1 MMKKLIGILFF
12 VLIIGAAA
20 GYAFSQTSLFGVTT
34 NSSSDASLVQD
45 RIVKIAELASLEYEY
60 SHVIVSET
68 DKNISLPGVSDIK
81 FAEAIRLIEYDGYIK
96 AGSKASEIETS
107 YDESTKQLVV
117 RVPKTE
123 ILENVADT
131 ENMEIRDIKDE
142 LFSDYPSQKIV
153 EDINLEKEKLEKE
166 KVEQGFL
173 EEADKN
179 TEEILTALLET
190 PVYEEVIIE
199 FY

>member
-1 MMKKLIGILFF
+1 MKKLVGILFF

-20 GYAFSQTSLFGVTT
+20 GYAFSQTSLFGITT
-34 NSSSDASLVQD
+34 NSSSDASLVKDQ
-45 RIVKIAELASLEYEY
+45 IVKIAELASLEYEY
-60 SHVIVSET
+60 SNVIVSET

-117 RVPKTE
+117 RVPKAE

-190 PVYEEVIIE
+190 PAYNEVIIE

>member
-1 MMKKLIGILFF
+1 MKKLVVVLFF
-12 VLIIGAAA
+12 VLIVGAAA
-20 GYAFSQTSLFGVTT
+20 GYAFSQKSLFGVTT
-34 NSSSDASLVQD
+34 NSSSDASLVKDQ
-45 RIVKIAELASLEYEY
+45 IVKIAELASLEYEY
-60 SHVIVSET
+60 SNVIVSET

-107 YDESTKQLVV
+107 YNESTKRLVV
-117 RVPKTE
+117 RVPKAE

-131 ENMEIRDIKDE
+131 DNMKIRDIKDE
-142 LFSDYPSQKIV
+142 FFSDYPSQKFV

-166 KVEQGFL
+166 KIEQGFL
-173 EEADKN
+173 EEADKS
-179 TEEILTALLET
+179 TEEILTALLQT
-190 PVYEEVIIE
+190 PAYEEVIIE

>member
-1 MMKKLIGILFF
+1 MKKLVGILFF
-12 VLIIGAAA
+12 VLIIGVA
-20 GYAFSQTSLFGVTT
+20 GYAFSQTNLFGVTT
-34 NSSSDASLVQD
+34 DSSSDASLVQD
-45 RIVKIAELASLEYEY
+45 QIVKIAELASLEYEY
-60 SHVIVSET
+60 SNVIVSET
-68 DKNISLPGVSDIK
+68 GKNISLPGVSDIK

-117 RVPKTE
+117 RVPKAE

-142 LFSDYPSQKIV
+142 LFSDYPSQKII
-153 EDINLEKEKLEKE
+153 EDINTEKEKLEKE
-166 KVEQGFL
+166 KIEQGFL
-173 EEADKN
+173 EEADNN
-179 TEEILTALLET
+179 TAEILMALLET
-190 PVYEEVIIE
+190 PAYEEVIIE

>member
-1 MMKKLIGILFF
+1 MKKLVGILFF

-20 GYAFSQTSLFGVTT
+20 GYAFSQTNLFGVTT
-34 NSSSDASLVQD
+34 NSSSDASLVKDQ
-45 RIVKIAELASLEYEY
+45 IVKIAELASLEYEY
-60 SHVIVSET
+60 SNVIVSET

-117 RVPKTE
+117 RVPKAE

-190 PVYEEVIIE
+190 PAYNEVIIE

>member
-1 MMKKLIGILFF
+1 MKKLVVILFF
-12 VLIIGAAA
+12 VLVIGAAA
-20 GYAFSQTSLFGVTT
+20 GYAFSQTNLFGVTT
-34 NSSSDASLVQD
+34 DSSSDASLVQD
-45 RIVKIAELASLEYEY
+45 QIVKIAELASLEYEY
-60 SHVIVSET
+60 SNVIVSET
-68 DKNISLPGVSDIK
+68 GKNISLPGVSDIK

-117 RVPKTE
+117 RVPKAE

-142 LFSDYPSQKIV
+142 LFSDYPSQKII
-153 EDINLEKEKLEKE
+153 EDINTEKEKLEKE
-166 KVEQGFL
+166 KIEQGFL
-173 EEADKN
+173 EEADNN
-179 TEEILTALLET
+179 TAEILMALLET
-190 PVYEEVIIE
+190 PAYEEVIIE

>member
-1 MMKKLIGILFF
+1 MKKLVGILFF
-12 VLIIGAAA
+12 VLIVGAAA

-34 NSSSDASLVQD
+34 NSSSDASLVKDQ
-45 RIVKIAELASLEYEY
+45 IVKIAELASLEYEY
-60 SHVIVSET
+60 SNVIVSET
-68 DKNISLPGVSDIK
+68 DKNISLPGISDIK

-117 RVPKTE
+117 RVPKAE

-190 PVYEEVIIE
+190 PAYNEVIIE

>member
-1 MMKKLIGILFF
+1 MKKLVGILFF

-45 RIVKIAELASLEYEY
+45 QIVKIAELASLEYEY
-60 SHVIVSET
+60 SNVIVSET

-107 YDESTKQLVV
+107 YDEGTKQLVV
-117 RVPKTE
+117 RVPKAE

-179 TEEILTALLET
+179 TEEILTALLKT
-190 PVYEEVIIE
+190 PAYNEVIIE

>member
-1 MMKKLIGILFF
+1 MKKLVGILFF
-12 VLIIGAAA
+12 VLIVGAAA

-34 NSSSDASLVQD
+34 NSSSDASLVKDQ
-45 RIVKIAELASLEYEY
+45 IVKIAELASLEYEY
-60 SHVIVSET
+60 SNVIVSET
-68 DKNISLPGVSDIK
+68 DKNISLPGISDIK

-117 RVPKTE
+117 RVPKAE

>member
-1 MMKKLIGILFF
+1 MKKLLGILFF

-20 GYAFSQTSLFGVTT
+20 GYAFSQTSLFGITT

-45 RIVKIAELASLEYEY
+45 QIVKIAELASLEYEY
-60 SHVIVSET
+60 SNVIISET

-107 YDESTKQLVV
+107 YNESTKRLVV
-117 RVPKTE
+117 RVPKAE

-131 ENMEIRDIKDE
+131 DNMKIRDIKDE
-142 LFSDYPSQKIV
+142 FFSDYPSQKFV

-166 KVEQGFL
+166 KIEQGFL
-173 EEADKN
+173 EEADKS
-179 TEEILTALLET
+179 TEEILTALLQT
-190 PVYEEVIIE
+190 PAYEEVIIE

>member
-1 MMKKLIGILFF
+1 MKKLVVILFF
-12 VLIIGAAA
+12 VLVIGAVA
-20 GYAFSQTSLFGVTT
+20 GYAFSQTNLFGVTT
-34 NSSSDASLVQD
+34 DSSSDASLVQD
-45 RIVKIAELASLEYEY
+45 QIVKIAELASLEYEY
-60 SHVIVSET
+60 SNVIVSET
-68 DKNISLPGVSDIK
+68 GKHISLPGVSDIK

-107 YDESTKQLVV
+107 YNDNTKRLVV
-117 RVPKTE
+117 RVPKAE

-142 LFSDYPSQKIV
+142 LFSDYPSQKII
-153 EDINLEKEKLEKE
+153 EDINIEKEKLEKE
-166 KVEQGFL
+166 KIEQGFL

-190 PVYEEVIIE
+190 PAYEEVIIE

>member
-1 MMKKLIGILFF
+1 MKKLVGILFF

-34 NSSSDASLVQD
+34 NSSSDASLVKDQ
-45 RIVKIAELASLEYEY
+45 IVKIAELASLEYEY
-60 SHVIVSET
+60 SNVIVSET
-68 DKNISLPGVSDIK
+68 DKNVSLPGVSDIK

-117 RVPKTE
+117 RVPKAE

-153 EDINLEKEKLEKE
+153 EDINLEKEKLGKE
-166 KVEQGFL
+166 KIEQGFL

-190 PVYEEVIIE
+190 PAYNEVIIE

>member
-1 MMKKLIGILFF
+1 MKKLVVILFI

-45 RIVKIAELASLEYEY
+45 QIVKIAELASLEYEY
-60 SHVIVSET
+60 SNVIVSET

-117 RVPKTE
+117 RVPKAE

-190 PVYEEVIIE
+190 PAYNEVIIE

>member
-1 MMKKLIGILFF
+1 MKKLVVVLFF
-12 VLIIGAAA
+12 VLIVGAAA

-34 NSSSDASLVQD
+34 NSSSDASLVKDQ
-45 RIVKIAELASLEYEY
+45 IVKIAELASLEYEY
-60 SHVIVSET
+60 SNVIVSET

-117 RVPKTE
+117 RVPKAE

-190 PVYEEVIIE
+190 PAYNEVIIE

>member
-1 MMKKLIGILFF
+1 MKKLVVILFI

-45 RIVKIAELASLEYEY
+45 QIVKIAELASLEYKY
-60 SHVIVSET
+60 SNVIVSET

-117 RVPKTE
+117 RVPKAE

-190 PVYEEVIIE
+190 PAYNEVIIE

>member
-1 MMKKLIGILFF
+1 MKKLVVILFF
-12 VLIIGAAA
+12 VLVIGAAA
-20 GYAFSQTSLFGVTT
+20 GYAFSQTNLFGVTT
-34 NSSSDASLVQD
+34 DSSSDASLVQD
-45 RIVKIAELASLEYEY
+45 QIVKIAELASLEYEY
-60 SHVIVSET
+60 SNVIVSET
-68 DKNISLPGVSDIK
+68 GKNISLPGVSDIK

-107 YDESTKQLVV
+107 YNDSTKRLVV
-117 RVPKTE
+117 RVPKAE

-131 ENMEIRDIKDE
+131 QNMEIRDIKDE
-142 LFSDYPSQKIV
+142 LFSDYPSQKII
-153 EDINLEKEKLEKE
+153 EDINIEKEKLEKE
-166 KVEQGFL
+166 KIEQRFL

-190 PVYEEVIIE
+190 PAYNEVIIE

>member
-1 MMKKLIGILFF
+1 MKKLVGILFF

-20 GYAFSQTSLFGVTT
+20 GYAFSQTNLFGVTT

-60 SHVIVSET
+60 SNVIISET

-107 YDESTKQLVV
+107 YNENTKELVV
-117 RVPKTE
+117 RVPKAV
-123 ILENVADT
+123 ILENVADM
-131 ENMEIRDIKDE
+131 ENMEIRDVKDE
-142 LFSDYPSQKIV
+142 LFSDYPSQKFV
-153 EDINLEKEKLEKE
+153 EDINAESKKLEKE
-166 KVEQGFL
+166 KIEQGFL

-179 TEEILTALLET
+179 TEKILTALLET
-190 PVYEEVIIE
+190 PAYNEVIIE

>member
-1 MMKKLIGILFF
+1 MKKLVGILFF
-12 VLIIGAAA
+12 VLIIGVAA

-34 NSSSDASLVQD
+34 NSSSDASLVKDQ
-45 RIVKIAELASLEYEY
+45 IVKIAELASLEYEY
-60 SHVIVSET
+60 SNVIVSET

-117 RVPKTE
+117 RVPKAE

-190 PVYEEVIIE
+190 PAYNEVIIE

>member
-1 MMKKLIGILFF
+1 MKKLVVILFF
-12 VLIIGAAA
+12 ILIIGAVA
-20 GYAFSQTSLFGVTT
+20 GYAFSQTNLFGVTT

-45 RIVKIAELASLEYEY
+45 QIVKIAELASLEYEY
-60 SHVIVSET
+60 SNVIVSET

-107 YDESTKQLVV
+107 YDDSTKQLVV
-117 RVPKTE
+117 RVPKAE

-166 KVEQGFL
+166 KIEQGFL
-173 EEADKN
+173 EEADNN
-179 TEEILTALLET
+179 TEEILSALLET
-190 PVYEEVIIE
+190 PAYNEVIIE

>member
-1 MMKKLIGILFF
+1 MKKLVVILFF
-12 VLIIGAAA
+12 VLVIGAAA
-20 GYAFSQTSLFGVTT
+20 GYAFSQTNLFGVTT
-34 NSSSDASLVQD
+34 DSSSDASLVQD
-45 RIVKIAELASLEYEY
+45 QIVKIAELASLEYEY
-60 SHVIVSET
+60 SNVIVSET
-68 DKNISLPGVSDIK
+68 GKNISLPGVSDIK

-107 YDESTKQLVV
+107 YNDSTKRLVV
-117 RVPKTE
+117 RVPKAE

-131 ENMEIRDIKDE
+131 QNMEIRDIKDE
-142 LFSDYPSQKIV
+142 LFSDYPSQKII
-153 EDINLEKEKLEKE
+153 EDINIEKEKLEKE

-190 PVYEEVIIE
+190 PAYNEVIIE

>member
-1 MMKKLIGILFF
+1 MKKLVVILFF
-12 VLIIGAAA
+12 VLVIGAAA
-20 GYAFSQTSLFGVTT
+20 GYAFSQTNLFGVTT
-34 NSSSDASLVQD
+34 DSSSDASLVQD
-45 RIVKIAELASLEYEY
+45 QIVKIAELASLEYEY
-60 SHVIVSET
+60 SNVIVSET
-68 DKNISLPGVSDIK
+68 GKNISLPGVSDIK

-107 YDESTKQLVV
+107 YNDSTKRLVV
-117 RVPKTE
+117 RVPKAE

-131 ENMEIRDIKDE
+131 QNMEIRDIKDE
-142 LFSDYPSQKIV
+142 LFSDYPSQKII
-153 EDINLEKEKLEKE
+153 EDINIEKEKLEKE
-166 KVEQGFL
+166 KIEQGFL

-190 PVYEEVIIE
+190 PAYNEVIIE

>member
-1 MMKKLIGILFF
+1 MKKLVVILFF

-20 GYAFSQTSLFGVTT
+20 GYAFSQTNLFGVAT
-34 NSSSDASLVQD
+34 NSSSDASLVKDQ
-45 RIVKIAELASLEYEY
+45 IVKIAELASLEYEY
-60 SHVIVSET
+60 SNVIVSET
-68 DKNISLPGVSDIK
+68 GKNISLPGVSDIK

-117 RVPKTE
+117 RVPKAE

-142 LFSDYPSQKIV
+142 LFSDYPSQKII
-153 EDINLEKEKLEKE
+153 EDINTEKEKLEKE
-166 KVEQGFL
+166 KIEQGFL
-173 EEADKN
+173 EEADNN

-190 PVYEEVIIE
+190 PAYEEVIIE

>member
-1 MMKKLIGILFF
+1 MKKLVVILFI

-34 NSSSDASLVQD
+34 NSSSDSSLVQD
-45 RIVKIAELASLEYEY
+45 QIVKIAELASLEYEY
-60 SHVIVSET
+60 SNVIVSET

-117 RVPKTE
+117 RVPKAE

-166 KVEQGFL
+166 KIEQGFL

-190 PVYEEVIIE
+190 PAYNEVIIE